1 MAAQPSWPGQGE
13 TPRTVDREYAGL
25 ADARAEAERMM
36 RLGDPVAYAVV
47 RTLLR
52 DLDDA
57 NAEIAWLRNDRNRWQ
72 EAYCEVRLDAR
83 RRDS

>member
-1 MAAQPSWPGQGE
+1 
-13 TPRTVDREYAGL
+13 VDADHARL

-36 RLGDPVAYAVV
+36 RLGHPVGYAIV
-47 RTLLR
+47 RALLR
-52 DLDDA
+52 ELDDS
-57 NAEIAWLRNDRNRWQ
+57 NTEIAWLRNDRNRWQ